1 MTKQEFQNIKC
12 GEICRLTIE
21 RYRDEVVRIVT
32 KGDTD
37 LTVTDGE
44 NTMIVHWTELE
55 LMNYSDVKVG
65 DTIRVKTFKENFVYS
80 CKETVISV
88 DNVSFTTEKE
98 RYYKESGFNQ
108 YADRICMEIVSRK
121 TK

>member
-1 MTKQEFQNIKC
+1 MTKTEFQNIKG

-21 RYRDEVVRIVT
+21 RYRDEIVRIVE

-44 NTMIVHWTELE
+44 STMIVHWTELE
-55 LMNYSDVKVG
+55 LMNYSSIQVG
-65 DTIRVKTFKENFVYS
+65 DTIRTKVIKDIFAYS

-98 RYYKESGFNQ
+98 RYYKESGFNSH
-108 YADRICMEIVSRK
+108 ADRICMEIIK